1 MPLDHSEEEISESEN
16 VKGVREL
23 VKIELAGK
31 KLVKMGLVGKNLVNI
46 DLSSNILPM
55 SRRRKVRRK
64 QRIGALRRTQVASCT
79 FFAQILSIYF

>member
-1 MPLDHSEEEISESEN
+1 MN

-23 VKIELAGK
+23 VKTGLMGK
-31 KLVKMGLVGKNLVNI
+31 KLVNI

-64 QRIGALRRTQVASCT
+64 QRIGSVRRTQVAS
-79 FFAQILSIYF
+79 

>member
-1 MPLDHSEEEISESEN
+1 MPLDHSEEEISVSEN
-16 VKGVREL
+16 VKMVREL
-23 VKIELAGK
+23 VKMGLAGK

-64 QRIGALRRTQVASCT
+64 QRIGAARRTQVAS
-79 FFAQILSIYF
+79 

>member
-31 KLVKMGLVGKNLVNI
+31 KLVKMGLVGKKVVNI
-46 DLSSNILPM
+46 DLSGNILPM
-55 SRRRKVRRK
+55 PRRRKVRKK
-64 QRIGALRRTQVASCT
+64 QRIGAVRRTQVAS
-79 FFAQILSIYF
+79 

>member
-1 MPLDHSEEEISESEN
+1 MPLDHSEEEISKSKN

-23 VKIELAGK
+23 VKMGLMGK
-31 KLVKMGLVGKNLVNI
+31 KLVNI

-64 QRIGALRRTQVASCT
+64 QRIGSVRRTQVAS
-79 FFAQILSIYF
+79 

>member
-23 VKIELAGK
+23 VKMGLAGK
-31 KLVKMGLVGKNLVNI
+31 KLVKPGLAGKKLEKPGLVGKKLVNI
-46 DLSSNILPM
+46 GLCSNILHM

-64 QRIGALRRTQVASCT
+64 QRIGAVRRTQVAS
-79 FFAQILSIYF
+79 

>member
-1 MPLDHSEEEISESEN
+1 MPLDHSEEEISKSEN

-23 VKIELAGK
+23 VKMGLMGK
-31 KLVKMGLVGKNLVNI
+31 KLVNI

-64 QRIGALRRTQVASCT
+64 QRIGSVRRTQVAS
-79 FFAQILSIYF
+79 